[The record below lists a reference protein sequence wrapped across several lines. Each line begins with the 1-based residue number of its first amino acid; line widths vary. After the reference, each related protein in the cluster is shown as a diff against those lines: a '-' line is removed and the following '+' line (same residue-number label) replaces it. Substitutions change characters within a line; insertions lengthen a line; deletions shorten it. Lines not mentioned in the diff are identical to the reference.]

1 MSENAPKE
9 EIIELIE
16 NPYSPE
22 GKKPEDVVRLF
33 YSNNV
38 PIIPVVSKRGIL
50 IGVMRK
56 DDVVSELSD
65 IERVEK
71 LKIDKFITKLA
82 RKITFDEMLN
92 YGKIKEFVTVNIF
105 GETQEKWSRIRLFT
119 ACENLR
125 LPEGEKKEEDSA
137 NEHYENQALEWMIYL
152 ILEHIPRPLYA
163 LNEDG
168 KTIFYNSH
176 FEDIYKMAFNK
187 EVDAEFVEKSF
198 KSSKK
203 NDLVAGISEE
213 DIHFF
218 NRDMNIFYEKIPM
231 ISKGKKT
238 GFLIFGNRDHEVSG
252 TSNLAGVKV
261 KGLPLLDMLYSVERQ
276 FIVDTINDYDNLAD
290 AAKNLK
296 ISKQAL
302 QSKIK
307 KFNIKT

>member
-1 MSENAPKE
+1 MTDKAPKE

-16 NPYSPE
+16 NPYSPG

-33 YSNNV
+33 YTNNV

-82 RKITFDEMLN
+82 RKISFDEILQ
-92 YGKIKEFVTVNIF
+92 YGKIREFVTVNIF
-105 GETQEKWSRIRLFT
+105 GETQEKWSRIQLFT
-119 ACENLR
+119 ACEHIR
-125 LPEGEKKEEDSA
+125 SPEGDKKEVEVI
-137 NEHYENQALEWMIYL
+137 EHNDNQALEWMIYL

-163 LNEDG
+163 LNEDN

-176 FEDIYKMAFNK
+176 FEDIYKMAYNK
-187 EVDAEFVEKSF
+187 DVDAEFVEKSF
-198 KSSKK
+198 KNSKK
-203 NDLVAGISEE
+203 NDLIAGISED
-213 DIHFF
+213 DIHFY
-218 NRDMNIFYEKIPM
+218 NKDMNVFYEKIPM
-231 ISKGKKT
+231 TSKGNKT
-238 GFLIFGNRDHEVSG
+238 GFLIYCNRDHEVSG
-252 TSNLAGVKV
+252 ASKIAGVKV
-261 KGLPLLDMLYSVERQ
+261 KGLPLLDMLYTVERQ
-276 FIVDTINDYDNLAD
+276 FIVDTINDFDNLTD
-290 AAKNLK
+290 TAKNLK

-302 QSKIK
+302 QAKIK